1 MRRAKSRA
9 ARKASGRLGSNL
21 PVSMALMVCR
31 DTSSASANWAC
42 VFDKWGEYL
51 VDGPLAMAL
60 LDRLVERAI
69 ILKIKGKTY
78 RTPLAKTEDNP
89 A

>member
-1 MRRAKSRA
+1 MWTSTNGE
-9 ARKASGRLGSNL
+9 SLW
-21 PVSMALMVCR
+21 SMAPG
-31 DTSSASANWAC
+31 D
-42 VFDKWGEYL
+42 
-51 VDGPLAMAL
+51 AL

-78 RTPLAKTEDNP
+78 RTPWVKTEDNP

>member
-1 MRRAKSRA
+1 MQAC
-9 ARKASGRLGSNL
+9 RK
-21 PVSMALMVCR
+21 
-31 DTSSASANWAC
+31 DT
-42 VFDKWGEYL
+42 
-51 VDGPLAMAL
+51 
-60 LDRLVERAI
+60 I

>member
-1 MRRAKSRA
+1 
-9 ARKASGRLGSNL
+9 
-21 PVSMALMVCR
+21 V
-31 DTSSASANWAC
+31 D
-42 VFDKWGEYL
+42 FDKWGEYL